1 MKNILYEAADKA
13 LRELITENISYAQQ
27 IFDLKEENSKLS
39 RLLETYK
46 SKSDL
51 IIELTT
57 PIDMHTEENKGLK
70 LVK

>member
-1 MKNILYEAADKA
+1 MTAYTEIEKMILDFNTQV
-13 LRELITENISYAQQ
+13 LSLAQQ
-27 IFDLKEENSKLS
+27 NQDLRLENERLS
-39 RLLETYK
+39 RLVAAYK